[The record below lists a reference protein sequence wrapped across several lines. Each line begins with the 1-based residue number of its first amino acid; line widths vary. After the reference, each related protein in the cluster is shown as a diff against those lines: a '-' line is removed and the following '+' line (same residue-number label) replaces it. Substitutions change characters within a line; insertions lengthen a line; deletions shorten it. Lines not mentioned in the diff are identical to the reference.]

1 MLEKIVSALKVK
13 TSGAG
18 AAPVS
23 TNVKQLAAAALMV
36 EAARRDSNFDDQE
49 HKAISRIVS
58 EQFSLSADE
67 AKTLVDVA
75 EQRQRLPY
83 GESIFTRTIAEH
95 FSDKE
100 RQDVV
105 TMLWKV
111 ALADGQLARVEVA
124 MIERL
129 AKEIGLDAAGT
140 AAARAAAN

>member
-1 MLEKIVSALKVK
+1 MLDKIIASLKVK
-13 TSGAG
+13 KSGA

-23 TNVKQLAAAALMV
+23 QDIKRLAAAALMV
-36 EAARRDSNFDDQE
+36 EAARRDSSFDDSEYQ
-49 HKAISRIVS
+49 AISRIVA
-58 EQFSLSADE
+58 EEFNLSAED
-67 AKTLVDVA
+67 AKSLVDLA
-75 EQRQRLPY
+75 EERSRLPY
-83 GESIFTRTIAEH
+83 GESIFTRTVAEN

-111 ALADGQLARVEVA
+111 ALADGHLARVEVA

-129 AKEIGLDAAGT
+129 AKEIGLDATAT

>member
-1 MLEKIVSALKVK
+1 MLEKIISALKVK
-13 TSGAG
+13 TSGAN
-18 AAPVS
+18 AASIPQ
-23 TNVKQLAAAALMV
+23 NVKQLAAAALMV
-36 EAARRDSNFDDQE
+36 EAARRDSNFDDKE
-49 HKAISRIVS
+49 HKAISRIVA
-58 EQFSLSADE
+58 EEFDLSDE
-67 AKTLVDVA
+67 DAKSLVDVA

-111 ALADGQLARVEVA
+111 ALADGDLARVEVA

-129 AKEIGLDAAGT
+129 AKEIGLDATAT
-140 AAARAAAN
+140 AAARAAAH